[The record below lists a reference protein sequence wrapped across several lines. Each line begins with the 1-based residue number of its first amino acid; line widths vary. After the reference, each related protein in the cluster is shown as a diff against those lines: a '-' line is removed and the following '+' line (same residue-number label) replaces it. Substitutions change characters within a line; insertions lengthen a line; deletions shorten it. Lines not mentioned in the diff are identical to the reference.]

1 MHSSTASSSSSF
13 PSTSSSS
20 SSFSLFSLAHRKPM
34 INVHSDTHHHY
45 LALYCLLSSSA
56 VMLLIP
62 KKMVDHINVDNLLAW
77 CTVYGAFLLWPY
89 DGARGKVWGSFS
101 DRMQSETRNKGWER
115 WVTSDTCP
123 QLESI
128 QDCRGYSARAPT
140 IQPYGWPIV
149 VDTFTSVIGIH
160 PLGTVDI
167 CTKFHSNLSSNCW
180 GISVLTK
187 WHLCP

>member
-34 INVHSDTHHHY
+34 INVHSDTHYHY
-45 LALYCLLSSSA
+45 LAVISCN
-56 VMLLIP
+56 VIDT
-62 KKMVDHINVDNLLAW
+62 KKNGWSYIFPNVDNLLAW

-101 DRMQSETRNKGWER
+101 DRKQSETRNKGWER

-140 IQPYGWPIV
+140 IQPSGWPIV
-149 VDTFTSVIGIH
+149 VDTFTRVIGIH
-160 PLGTVDI
+160 PLGAVDI